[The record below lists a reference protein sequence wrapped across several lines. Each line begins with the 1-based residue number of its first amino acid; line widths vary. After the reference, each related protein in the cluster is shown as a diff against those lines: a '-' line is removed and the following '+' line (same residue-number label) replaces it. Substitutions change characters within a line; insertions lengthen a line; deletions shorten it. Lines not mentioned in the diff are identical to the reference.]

1 MRRTFAS
8 ILALAFCSLSSWA
21 ATTAAPALGKPSTT
35 GEPPDVLKVDYFS
48 NANTSGAPDGTFRIT
63 NAGTSNGNL
72 CAYIFV
78 FDPYQEMSECCGCL
92 QTPDGLGT
100 LSVNVD
106 LTSNP
111 LTGVTL
117 STGAIKVFSVAPV
130 ANACPL
136 PGTTTVPQPFE
147 AGLRSWT
154 THIQNSNFT
163 ITETASQDATLSVAE
178 NVRAYDECLAIVLDG
193 SGHGICSCGTGD

>member
-1 MRRTFAS
+1 MRRTIAS

-21 ATTAAPALGKPSTT
+21 ATSAPALGKPSTS
-35 GEPPDVLKVDYFS
+35 GEPPDVFKVDYFA

-63 NAGTSNGNL
+63 NAGTAGGNL

-78 FDPYQEMSECCGCL
+78 FD
-92 QTPDGLGT
+92 PDGLGT

-106 LTSNP
+106 LTGNP

-117 STGAIKVFSVAPV
+117 TTGAIKVFSVAPV